1 MALAPTDGKETSNQF
16 SEDVSMSKE
25 IKVDAV
31 NDENEA
37 CEVIEL
43 AVEEIE
49 LLTKAFNLITDVLE
63 NRSERHT
70 CTGANEE
77 KVLLH

>member
-1 MALAPTDGKETSNQF
+1 
-16 SEDVSMSKE
+16 MSKE
-25 IKVDAV
+25 FKFDIT
-31 NDENEA
+31 NEENEA

-63 NRSERHT
+63 SRPDRNTLESDEER
-70 CTGANEE
+70 
-77 KVLLH
+77 KVFLH